1 MILFLCITC
10 LLLKLYKCINIGKSV
25 ILVSRLSTLLEFIFS
40 PLIDVDLVPLNIS
53 ENNMSLLLQ
62 FN

>member
-1 MILFLCITC
+1 MILFLFITC
-10 LLLKLYKCINIGKSV
+10 LVLKLYKCINIGKSV
-25 ILVSRLSTLLEFIFS
+25 ILVARLSTILEFLLN
-40 PLIDVDLVPLNIS
+40 PLIDVNLVPVNIS